1 MKHRRLG
8 GTDLVVS
15 EVGFALEALS
25 APGPVVVQESQAARL
40 LQESRDLG
48 VTFFDTADRDGMGYG
63 EELLGTALYSHRH
76 DIVIATKVGYDF
88 YTPILDPTRD
98 RRDFPQSFAPSY
110 LRSACERSLRR
121 LRRDYIDLYQ
131 LHHPTPEALV
141 DDDLWE
147 LLETLVQEG
156 KVRYV
161 GVALGPGPEAVEAGL
176 IALGKA
182 PVAALL
188 LSYNMLRLSPGRG
201 LFPAAA
207 DRDVGVVVR
216 DPHAS
221 GLLDDFSSQE
231 SDSQEAADPR
241 SQTDRSSLDQRL
253 RNMQFLVEHHPEAD
267 LYELALAFCLARRAV
282 ASALPEF
289 RDLERVQRAVAAADV
304 EAPCPEC
311 QKQLVELYDAE
322 SSAEIHN
329 SAME

>member
-1 MKHRRLG
+1 MKYRRLG

-25 APGPVVVQESQAARL
+25 ALGPVVVQESEAARL
-40 LQESRDLG
+40 FQESRDLG
-48 VTFFDTADRDGMGYG
+48 VTFFDTADRDGEGYA

-141 DDDLWE
+141 EDDLWE
-147 LLETLVQEG
+147 LLETLVREG

-176 IALGKA
+176 IAVGKA
-182 PVAALL
+182 PVAALQ
-188 LSYNMLRLSPGRG
+188 LSYNMLRLSPGRE
-201 LFPAAA
+201 LIPAAA

-216 DPHAS
+216 DPHAA

-231 SDSQEAADPR
+231 TDAQETADPR
-241 SQTDRSSLDQRL
+241 SQTGRSSVAHRL
-253 RNMQFLVEHHPEAD
+253 RDMQFLAEHHPEAD
-267 LYELALAFCLARRAV
+267 LYQLALAFCLAQRAV

-289 RDLERVQRAVAAADV
+289 RDLERVQQAVAAADV
-304 EAPCPEC
+304 EAPCRDCE
-311 QKQLVELYDAE
+311 QQLADLYDAE
-322 SSAEIHN
+322 CAQEPFDRSD
-329 SAME
+329 